1 MKIVALMLGKKCDIE
16 QNLCKTGVSNIKILK
31 KLGTPILD
39 KGFRNRAVGRSE
51 NLKLGR
57 VVIWRA

>member
-1 MKIVALMLGKKCDIE
+1 MLGKKCDIE